1 MRKDIRAG
9 ARFEELE
16 KQVRDTKDYKEGKQH
31 MEDSTYK
38 QLYDAPIGKMIIVS
52 NGVSII
58 EIDHINHEELITSN
72 PDELCQLATKQLD
85 EYFAAQRTEFD
96 LPLTAI
102 KGTDFQKAAWQALTS
117 IPYGETISYG
127 EQAKRM
133 NNPKAVRAV
142 GGANGKNPF
151 SIVVPCHRVIGAN
164 GTLTGYT
171 GGMNRKEWL
180 LDFERSVLKAR

>member
-1 MRKDIRAG
+1 M
-9 ARFEELE
+9 
-16 KQVRDTKDYKEGKQH
+16 EG
-31 MEDSTYK
+31 STYK
-38 QLYDAPIGKMIIVS
+38 VLYDAPIGTMIIIS
-52 NGVSII
+52 NGESII
-58 EIDHINHEELITSN
+58 EIDHVNHDEPVTSN

-85 EYFAAQRTEFD
+85 EYFAGQRTEFG
-96 LPLTAI
+96 LPLRAI
-102 KGTDFQKAAWQALTS
+102 KGTDFQKMAWQALTS

-133 NNPKAVRAV
+133 GKPKAVRAV

-180 LDFERSVLKAR
+180 LDFERSVVEKDESCE

>member
-1 MRKDIRAG
+1 MIKFREMNMTENNFKS
-9 ARFEELE
+9 
-16 KQVRDTKDYKEGKQH
+16 V
-31 MEDSTYK
+31 
-38 QLYDAPIGKMIIVS
+38 YDAPIGKMIIIS
-52 NGVSII
+52 DGESII
-58 EIDHINHEELITSN
+58 EIDHINHDESITSN
-72 PDELCQLATKQLD
+72 PDKLCQLAAKQLD
-85 EYFAAQRTEFD
+85 EYFAGARIEFD
-96 LPLTAI
+96 LPLKAI
-102 KGTDFQKAAWQALTS
+102 KGTDFQKAAWQALTT

-171 GGMNRKEWL
+171 GGMSRKEWL
-180 LDFERSVLKAR
+180 LDFERSILSKANK

>member
-1 MRKDIRAG
+1 
-9 ARFEELE
+9 
-16 KQVRDTKDYKEGKQH
+16 
-31 MEDSTYK
+31 MECCTYK
-38 QLYDAPIGKMIIVS
+38 MLYEAPIGKMIIVS
-52 NGVSII
+52 DGVSII
-58 EIDHINHEELITSN
+58 EIDHVNHDEAVVCN
-72 PDELCQLATKQLD
+72 HDELCRKVSRQLD
-85 EYFAAQRTEFD
+85 EYFAGKRTEFD
-96 LPLTAI
+96 LPLRAT
-102 KGTDFQKAAWQALTS
+102 KGTDFQKSAWHALTS

-133 NNPKAVRAV
+133 DNPKAVRAV

-180 LDFERSVLKAR
+180 LDFERSVIDRTQ

>member
-1 MRKDIRAG
+1 MTASS
-9 ARFEELE
+9 
-16 KQVRDTKDYKEGKQH
+16 YK
-31 MEDSTYK
+31 SVYN
-38 QLYDAPIGKMIIVS
+38 APIGKMIILS
-52 NGVSII
+52 DGESII
-58 EIDHINHEELITSN
+58 EIDHINHDEPIMSN

-85 EYFAAQRTEFD
+85 EYFAGTRIEFD
-96 LPLTAI
+96 LPLKAI
-102 KGTDFQKAAWQALTS
+102 KGTDFQKAAWQALTT

-180 LDFERSVLKAR
+180 LDFEHSILEKANT

>member
-1 MRKDIRAG
+1 MTANNFKS
-9 ARFEELE
+9 
-16 KQVRDTKDYKEGKQH
+16 V
-31 MEDSTYK
+31 
-38 QLYDAPIGKMIIVS
+38 YDAPIGKMVIVS
-52 NGVSII
+52 DGESII
-58 EIDHINHEELITSN
+58 EIDHVNPDEPTTSN
-72 PDELCQLATKQLD
+72 PDELCNLATKQLD
-85 EYFAAQRTEFD
+85 EYFAGTRVEFN
-96 LPLTAI
+96 LPLKAI
-102 KGTDFQKAAWQALTS
+102 KGTDFQKAAWKTLTT

-133 NNPKAVRAV
+133 NNHKAVRAV

-180 LDFERSVLKAR
+180 LEFERSILEKANK

>member
-1 MRKDIRAG
+1 
-9 ARFEELE
+9 
-16 KQVRDTKDYKEGKQH
+16 
-31 MEDSTYK
+31 MEDTTYK
-38 QLYDAPIGKMIIVS
+38 MLYNAPIGKMVIIS
-52 NGVSII
+52 NGDAII
-58 EIDHINHEELITSN
+58 EIDHLNTEPEQTEN
-72 PDELCQLATKQLD
+72 PDSLCLETARQLD
-85 EYFAAQRTEFD
+85 EYFAGQRTSFD
-96 LPLTAI
+96 LPLEP
-102 KGTDFQKAAWQALTS
+102 KGTDFQRKAWVALTS

-133 NNPKAVRAV
+133 DNPKAVRAV

-180 LDFERSVLKAR
+180 LSFELKMVNSERKMINSERKMINSERKMINSERKRLNNK

>member
-1 MRKDIRAG
+1 
-9 ARFEELE
+9 
-16 KQVRDTKDYKEGKQH
+16 
-31 MEDSTYK
+31 MEDTIYK
-38 QLYDAPIGKMIIVS
+38 MFYDAPIGKMIIVS
-52 NGVSII
+52 NGVSLI
-58 EIDHINHEELITSN
+58 EIDHVNHEELTTSN
-72 PDELCQLATKQLD
+72 PDDLCQLATKQLD
-85 EYFAAQRTEFD
+85 EYFAGKRTSFD
-96 LPLTAI
+96 LPLQP
-102 KGTDFQKAAWQALTS
+102 KGTDFQLKAWVALTT

-133 NNPKAVRAV
+133 DKPKAVRAV

-180 LDFERSVLKAR
+180 LSFELKMVNSERKMINSE

>member
-1 MRKDIRAG
+1 MTENSFKS
-9 ARFEELE
+9 
-16 KQVRDTKDYKEGKQH
+16 V
-31 MEDSTYK
+31 
-38 QLYDAPIGKMIIVS
+38 YDAPIGKMIIIS
-52 NGVSII
+52 NGEAII
-58 EIDHINHEELITSN
+58 EIDHVNHDEPIMSN
-72 PDELCQLATKQLD
+72 PDELCNLAMKQLD
-85 EYFAAQRTEFD
+85 EYFTGTRIEFD
-96 LPLTAI
+96 LPLKAI
-102 KGTDFQKAAWQALTS
+102 KGTEFQKAAWQALTT

-171 GGMNRKEWL
+171 GGMSRKEWL
-180 LDFERSVLKAR
+180 LDFERSILDKASK

>member
-1 MRKDIRAG
+1 MK
-9 ARFEELE
+9 
-16 KQVRDTKDYKEGKQH
+16 
-31 MEDSTYK
+31 DSTYK
-38 QLYDAPIGKMIIVS
+38 MLYDAPIGKMIIVS

-58 EIDHINHEELITSN
+58 EIDHMNHEELITSN
-72 PDELCQLATKQLD
+72 SDDLCQLAVKQLD
-85 EYFAAQRTEFD
+85 KYFAGKRTSFN
-96 LPLTAI
+96 LPLEP
-102 KGTDFQKAAWQALTS
+102 KGTDFQLKAWQALTT

-133 NNPKAVRAV
+133 DNPKAVRAV

-171 GGMNRKEWL
+171 GGMNRKQWL
-180 LDFERSVLKAR
+180 LDFERSILKAR

>member
-1 MRKDIRAG
+1 M
-9 ARFEELE
+9 ARSMA
-16 KQVRDTKDYKEGKQH
+16 K
-31 MEDSTYK
+31 
-38 QLYDAPIGKMIIVS
+38 
-52 NGVSII
+52 SII
-58 EIDHINHEELITSN
+58 EIDHINHDEPIISN
-72 PDELCQLATKQLD
+72 PDELCNLATKQLD
-85 EYFAAQRTEFD
+85 EYFAGTRIEFD
-96 LPLTAI
+96 LPLKAI
-102 KGTDFQKAAWQALTS
+102 KGTDFQKAAWQALTT

-171 GGMNRKEWL
+171 GGMSRKEWL
-180 LDFERSVLKAR
+180 LDFERSVLSKANK

>member
-1 MRKDIRAG
+1 
-9 ARFEELE
+9 
-16 KQVRDTKDYKEGKQH
+16 
-31 MEDSTYK
+31 MEDTIYK
-38 QLYDAPIGKMIIVS
+38 MFYDAPIGKMIIVS
-52 NGVSII
+52 NGVSLI
-58 EIDHINHEELITSN
+58 EIDHVNHEELMTSN
-72 PDELCQLATKQLD
+72 PDDLCQLATKQLD
-85 EYFAAQRTEFD
+85 EYFAGKRTSFD
-96 LPLTAI
+96 LPLQP
-102 KGTDFQKAAWQALTS
+102 KGTDFQLKAWVALTT

-133 NNPKAVRAV
+133 DKPKAVRAV

-180 LDFERSVLKAR
+180 LSFELKMVNSERKMINSELNSELKMANKQIAE

>member
-1 MRKDIRAG
+1 
-9 ARFEELE
+9 
-16 KQVRDTKDYKEGKQH
+16 
-31 MEDSTYK
+31 MEDTIYK
-38 QLYDAPIGKMIIVS
+38 MFYDAPIGKMIIVS
-52 NGVSII
+52 NGVSLI
-58 EIDHINHEELITSN
+58 EIDHVNHEELMTSN
-72 PDELCQLATKQLD
+72 PDDLCQLATKQLD
-85 EYFAAQRTEFD
+85 EYFAGKRTSFD
-96 LPLTAI
+96 LPLQP
-102 KGTDFQKAAWQALTS
+102 KGTDFQLKAWVALTT

-133 NNPKAVRAV
+133 DNPKAVRAV

-180 LDFERSVLKAR
+180 LSFELKIVNSELKMLNNE

>member
-1 MRKDIRAG
+1 
-9 ARFEELE
+9 
-16 KQVRDTKDYKEGKQH
+16 
-31 MEDSTYK
+31 MEDTIYK
-38 QLYDAPIGKMIIVS
+38 MLYDAPIGKMIIVS
-52 NGVSII
+52 NGVSLI
-58 EIDHINHEELITSN
+58 EIDHVNHEERMTSN
-72 PDELCQLATKQLD
+72 PDDLCQLATKQLD
-85 EYFAAQRTEFD
+85 EYFAGKRTNFD
-96 LPLTAI
+96 LPL
-102 KGTDFQKAAWQALTS
+102 KPQGTDFQLKAWVALTT

-133 NNPKAVRAV
+133 DNPKAVRAV

-180 LDFERSVLKAR
+180 LDFELKILNNE

>member
-1 MRKDIRAG
+1 
-9 ARFEELE
+9 
-16 KQVRDTKDYKEGKQH
+16 
-31 MEDSTYK
+31 MEDTIYK
-38 QLYDAPIGKMIIVS
+38 MFYDAPIGKMIIVS
-52 NGVSII
+52 NGVSLI
-58 EIDHINHEELITSN
+58 EIDHVNHEELMTSN
-72 PDELCQLATKQLD
+72 PDDLCQLATKQLD

-102 KGTDFQKAAWQALTS
+102 QGTDFQKAAWQALTT

-133 NNPKAVRAV
+133 DNQKAVRAV

-151 SIVVPCHRVIGAN
+151 SVVVPCHRVIGAN

-180 LDFERSVLKAR
+180 LDFERSAVEKDESSE